1 MTTNFFGPTFNLL
14 KAKAALAG
22 RRPPVPVPVPG
33 AVMVSRDGQS
43 FVSYPSAAAMASSP
57 VVAPVVA
64 TPYLG
69 QGVPVSLEKKP
80 ADVETISLGP
90 KATFVS
96 TPGFDM
102 MGTEE
107 EKIGPR
113 AKPASLVGGL

>member
-1 MTTNFFGPTFNLL
+1 MTTDLFFKKT
-14 KAKAALAG
+14 KAALRAAP
-22 RRPPVPVPVPG
+22 RPAPPNVVSLSVP
-33 AVMVSRDGQS
+33 RDGAS
-43 FVSYPSAAAMASSP
+43 ILMMSPDGLHPVAMPATQ
-57 VVAPVVA
+57 APMPA
-64 TPYLG
+64 TQYLG

-96 TPGFDM
+96 TPGFAM

-113 AKPASLVGGL
+113 AKPASLVRGL

>member
-1 MTTNFFGPTFNLL
+1 LFFKKTKDAFR
-14 KAKAALAG
+14 AAP
-22 RRPPVPVPVPG
+22 RPVPPNVVSLSVP
-33 AVMVSRDGQS
+33 RDGAS
-43 FVSYPSAAAMASSP
+43 IVSPDGLRPVAVPAPAAPMPASP
-57 VVAPVVA
+57 Q
-64 TPYLG
+64 YLG
-69 QGVPVSLEKKP
+69 QGVPGSLEKKP

>member
-1 MTTNFFGPTFNLL
+1 MTTSMFFRKT
-14 KAKAALAG
+14 KAAFRAAP
-22 RRPPVPVPVPG
+22 RPVPNVVSLSVP
-33 AVMVSRDGQS
+33 RDGGS
-43 FVSYPSAAAMASSP
+43 LVMSPDGLRPVAMP
-57 VVAPVVA
+57 APA
-64 TPYLG
+64 PMPYLG
-69 QGVPVSLEKKP
+69 QAVPISLEKKP

>member
-1 MTTNFFGPTFNLL
+1 MTTDLFFHGV
-14 KAKAALAG
+14 K
-22 RRPPVPVPVPG
+22 RRLQGARPVPVPAPG

-43 FVSYPSAAAMASSP
+43 FVL
-57 VVAPVVA
+57 APVPQVPA
-64 TPYLG
+64 TQAPMPATQYLG

>member
-1 MTTNFFGPTFNLL
+1 MTTDLFF
-14 KAKAALAG
+14 KAKTVFRGAP
-22 RRPPVPVPVPG
+22 RPVPPNVVSLSVP
-33 AVMVSRDGQS
+33 RDGGS
-43 FVSYPSAAAMASSP
+43 LVMSPDGLRPVAMSAPAPMPASP
-57 VVAPVVA
+57 Q
-64 TPYLG
+64 YLG